1 MRVRLTLERNTPEE
15 LQECLRHVLQKAGA
29 TKLMTAELI
38 STLCDHA
45 QGNLRALMN
54 MAGELLALAA
64 QREAAQIDEK
74 LFFEL
79 FPTPSPAQL
88 KVAGRRR

>member
-1 MRVRLTLERNTPEE
+1 
-15 LQECLRHVLQKAGA
+15 
-29 TKLMTAELI
+29 MTAELI
-38 STLCDHA
+38 ATLCDHA

-64 QREAAQIDEK
+64 QREAPQIDEK

-79 FPTPSPAQL
+79 FATPSPTQL